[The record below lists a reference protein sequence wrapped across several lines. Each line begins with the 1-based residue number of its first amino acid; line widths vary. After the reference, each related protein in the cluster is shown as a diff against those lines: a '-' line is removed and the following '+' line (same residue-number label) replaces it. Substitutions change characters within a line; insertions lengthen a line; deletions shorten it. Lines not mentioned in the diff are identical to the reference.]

1 MLFFIIAL
9 HRSSTTASCGQPVQN
24 VGGAGG
30 NKGGRESGGGEGP
43 RRGGE
48 GGGFTEA
55 FFIKGMLPKKKPSR
69 GTLFAT
75 GFHLELFKGG
85 HEQSVLR

>member
-9 HRSSTTASCGQPVQN
+9 HRSSTSASCGQPVQN

-43 RRGGE
+43 RRGGRRRVYLGLFHKMNAAQKE
-48 GGGFTEA
+48 EALKGYVICNRVSFRTVQGGGG
-55 FFIKGMLPKKKPSR
+55 ISR
-69 GTLFAT
+69 
-75 GFHLELFKGG
+75 
-85 HEQSVLR
+85 VY

>member
-9 HRSSTTASCGQPVQN
+9 HRSFTSASCGQPVQN

-43 RRGGE
+43 RRGGRGRRVYRGLFHKMNAAQKE
-48 GGGFTEA
+48 EALKRQVQLLHLKEYCATDNHYPGF
-55 FFIKGMLPKKKPSR
+55 
-69 GTLFAT
+69 
-75 GFHLELFKGG
+75 
-85 HEQSVLR
+85 